1 MFKKGVV
8 LCLTA
13 FYFSIISTALALQKD
28 SERIISESLIVH
40 IDSSSVVQGSFK
52 VSPDSKRVAYVAKA
66 GDKWLVVIGGKEGK
80 QYDGIGRDSINFSP
94 DSKRLAYGAFLEGRG
109 FVVLDGEEGKAYDGI
124 ITSVGGRIIFDSPE
138 TLRYLAVKGS
148 DVYLVEE
155 KIAR

>member
-13 FYFSIISTALALQKD
+13 FYFSIISTALALQED

-52 VSPDSKRVAYVAKA
+52 VSPDSKHV
-66 GDKWLVVIGGKEGK
+66 
-80 QYDGIGRDSINFSP
+80 
-94 DSKRLAYGAFLEGRG
+94 AYGAFLEGRG

-138 TLRYLAVKGS
+138 TLRYLTVKGS